1 MVIFFVSSQSYVPQ
15 SVVTEIYYTTT
26 NGKPLS
32 LDYSKFDD
40 SVSGNVYDS
49 NRDMFV
55 LSFDGELSSVPA
67 SVAYID
73 IYAFNSSQLESAKL
87 LSKTPCQL
95 GSKTVG
101 GGIFVPQTFNGQF
114 GSASIYVPAESLYE
128 YKADWASWADRIF
141 PYE

>member
-32 LDYSKFDD
+32 LDYSKFDV

-55 LSFDGELSSVPA
+55 LSFDGELSS
-67 SVAYID
+67 I
-73 IYAFNSSQLESAKL
+73 
-87 LSKTPCQL
+87 
-95 GSKTVG
+95 
-101 GGIFVPQTFNGQF
+101 
-114 GSASIYVPAESLYE
+114 PAESLDG
-128 YKADWASWADRIF
+128 YKSKWSDWEKRIF
-141 PYE
+141 PYK